1 MNAKTWHFIINTFEV
16 ATRGNYKAAV
26 TLSTHL
32 DAALNAAKADAAI
45 LVLYNYYHPIHLAY
59 VAAYNAW
66 LTQGGTQKGNTQ
78 SLTALLDGLT
88 AKINAWDAQ
97 IQGTYAKGTPGY
109 TALFP
114 KGHTPFLKGGQ
125 TERIA
130 AVHALD
136 AALIGIVPLAATKT
150 DVDNYAIALDGA
162 NTTQKGSKTT
172 TIGDSTAVEAERIL
186 MTNGQMYCYGGLVQK
201 YTTQLDKIE
210 QFYDMEIVRNGS
222 QTDFTGHVAATEHKN
237 IAKRTLVE
245 TQVIKIKNMGNGK
258 LQFYLATQKNDAIG
272 VIYIEVPPMT
282 ELSTT
287 AKLMGDV
294 TTQHFINVFN
304 VDASLIGEWEL
315 ILE

>member
-1 MNAKTWHFIINTFEV
+1 MNTKIWHFIINTFEV

-32 DAALNAAKADAAI
+32 DAALFAAKADAQI

-66 LTQGGTQKGNTQ
+66 LAQGGTQKGSTQ
-78 SLTALLDGLT
+78 SLTALLAGLT
-88 AKINAWDAQ
+88 AKVNAWDFQ
-97 IQGTYAKGTPGY
+97 IQGTYTKGTPSY
-109 TALFP
+109 TALLP
-114 KGHTPFLKGGQ
+114 QGHTPFFQGGQ
-125 TERIA
+125 SQRIA

-136 AALIGIVPLAATKT
+136 TALTGIVALAATKT
-150 DVDNYAIALDGA
+150 DVDNYATSLDTA
-162 NTTQKGSKTT
+162 NTTQKGSKTS
-172 TIGDSTAVEAERIL
+172 TIGDSTAVETQRIN

-201 YTTQLDKIE
+201 YTTQLNKIE

-222 QTDFTGHVAATEHKN
+222 QTDFTGHVAAGEHKN
-237 IAKRTLVE
+237 IAKRTLVA
-245 TQVIKIKNMGNGK
+245 TQAIKLKN
-258 LQFYLATQKNDAIG
+258 LDSTVLRFYLATQKNDAVG

-304 VDASLIGEWEL
+304 VDITQQGAWEL
-315 ILE
+315 MLE